1 MLQRTILALAAV
13 LAFTGAGAHEAAK
26 TAPAERGVLA
36 AAKPNGSGIA
46 LRVQAPAR
54 VGLDQPAA
62 VTLRLSGIDA
72 TDASVEIRAPA
83 GLAVTPAPATVALP
97 RGVETTLTLSVVPTA
112 HGVHYLD
119 VFTRQHGRVSA
130 HSIAVTTGTS
140 TTQHLKAT
148 GSAQTTPSGER
159 VISLP
164 AQ

>member
-13 LAFTGAGAHEAAK
+13 LACTGVGAREADKA
-26 TAPAERGVLA
+26 APADRGALA

-54 VGLDQPAA
+54 VDLGQPAT
-62 VTLRLSGIDA
+62 VTLRLAGVDA
-72 TDASVEIRAPA
+72 PDASVEVRAPA
-83 GLAVTPAPATVALP
+83 GLTITPSPAAVALP
-97 RGVETTLTLSVVPTA
+97 RGVETTLTLSVVPTT

-119 VFTRQHGRVSA
+119 VFTRQHGRLTA
-130 HSIAVTTGTS
+130 HSIAVSTGTA

-148 GSAQTTPSGER
+148 GTVQTTPAGER